1 MERSSAGPP
10 VRTARPVP
18 PKSLKK
24 INVADPHF
32 LSWFQGHQ
40 PPIPLDE
47 GRKLFLEEVNVRRKA
62 KYDKHLEEYQIYLDS
77 PRNEDQ
83 IPNPTSPDQSP
94 SHSRLMSLKKSAVI
108 NINTTFSQSIPSQSS
123 SPQNNLPQIHLS
135 QSSLPQN
142 NLPQISPSQSSLPQ
156 DDPLS
161 PTAPNQRVRAI
172 SEATGLRL
180 ARTKPS
186 GFIFW
191 STLSEIIYALLVD

>member
-1 MERSSAGPP
+1 MS
-10 VRTARPVP
+10 
-18 PKSLKK
+18 
-24 INVADPHF
+24 
-32 LSWFQGHQ
+32 
-40 PPIPLDE
+40 
-47 GRKLFLEEVNVRRKA
+47 
-62 KYDKHLEEYQIYLDS
+62 
-77 PRNEDQ
+77 Q
-83 IPNPTSPDQSP
+83 IPTSSRGFRVINRLYLWTKEGSSFLRRLMSEGKQNMTSTWRNTKYICTHRGTKIRYPILPT

-123 SPQNNLPQIHLS
+123 SPQNNLPQISIS